1 MLILYKIGGGFMKLY
16 SSLKSV
22 INKLYLSLR
31 RFPLTIL
38 FSILVA
44 ALLIMISEINPTN
57 NTMSKIAMTLALGI
71 PLSMCTKLYFE
82 RKSEPNT
89 IKCSIIY
96 ALNIFFLIL
105 YYLLFLSNLGM
116 VSTTRYIAVS
126 FTLYL
131 SFIFIPYFFKRD
143 YFGKYVIILLSGFLL
158 TVIYSAVMYAGLS
171 AILFAVD
178 KLIGIKI
185 LSKVYYYT
193 FLMVDFIF
201 AIPYFL
207 GLIPFKKE
215 DLNIKP
221 YPKALKVLLL
231 YIVMPLLTVYTAILY
246 IYLGK
251 ILITRIWPIGMVS
264 NLVLWYSVIVAIVL
278 FFITPLKSGDKW
290 ANKFFKFSPKI
301 ILPIL
306 IMMFLSIGIRVNAY
320 GITEK
325 RYYVILLS
333 LWVLC
338 IMLYFS
344 FSKSLRNIILPITLC
359 FLSIISAFGPL
370 SSYSVS
376 MSSQNYRF
384 EKILVK
390 NNMLVSGKIE
400 SSNSISKEDKV
411 NISSILSYFNTNH
424 SLKDLKYLPSTFKIE
439 DMNNLLGFSY
449 EYPSNEFSDQNY
461 FYINTKT
468 EKALDIK
475 GYDYLFDMRSMNIST
490 NSQIYAVFDYETG
503 DLKLV
508 SQGKNIYQKNLN
520 SFAKEIIDR
529 YGDSTKEI
537 TLSNDEMTMN
547 EENDKVKVKVVFFS
561 ISGRKNSTSQELD
574 AKGNEFYLLVKLK

>member
-1 MLILYKIGGGFMKLY
+1 
-16 SSLKSV
+16 
-22 INKLYLSLR
+22 
-31 RFPLTIL
+31 
-38 FSILVA
+38 
-44 ALLIMISEINPTN
+44 
-57 NTMSKIAMTLALGI
+57 
-71 PLSMCTKLYFE
+71 
-82 RKSEPNT
+82 
-89 IKCSIIY
+89 
-96 ALNIFFLIL
+96 
-105 YYLLFLSNLGM
+105 
-116 VSTTRYIAVS
+116 
-126 FTLYL
+126 
-131 SFIFIPYFFKRD
+131 
-143 YFGKYVIILLSGFLL
+143 
-158 TVIYSAVMYAGLS
+158 
-171 AILFAVD
+171 
-178 KLIGIKI
+178 
-185 LSKVYYYT
+185 
-193 FLMVDFIF
+193 
-201 AIPYFL
+201 
-207 GLIPFKKE
+207 
-215 DLNIKP
+215 
-221 YPKALKVLLL
+221 
-231 YIVMPLLTVYTAILY
+231 
-246 IYLGK
+246 
-251 ILITRIWPIGMVS
+251 
-264 NLVLWYSVIVAIVL
+264 
-278 FFITPLKSGDKW
+278 
-290 ANKFFKFSPKI
+290 
-301 ILPIL
+301 
-306 IMMFLSIGIRVNAY
+306 MFLSIGIRVNAY